1 MLDDILLETPAFQ
14 DIMRRVREIGL
25 KVGREVGLE
34 LGRQEGIKEG
44 QLEAFRR
51 TLLHIAEVRF
61 PELTQLA
68 KRKAAILD
76 DPEELDGLIIKIGIA
91 RDIDEARRYL
101 LGEEKEE
108 DSD

>member
-14 DIMRRVREIGL
+14 DIMRRGHEEGL
-25 KVGREVGLE
+25 
-34 LGRQEGIKEG
+34 KEG

-91 RDIDEARRYL
+91 RDIDEARHYL
-101 LGEEKEE
+101 LSEEKV
-108 DSD
+108 